1 VKFQLLFFVSILAMA
16 SCGDIKTD
24 TNNSSPAPQGEAS
37 QPEKSSEVVSS
48 HGPITQV
55 RRRPEDVDM
64 QQDRESQMTTIAMD
78 GSSEEAF
85 EASLQQFQETAP
97 TDEYRLLKS
106 AIQYLQVYDL
116 GTRGNKVKLY
126 EKLDG
131 KTADEIVEMTK
142 R

>member
-1 VKFQLLFFVSILAMA
+1 MA
-16 SCGDIKTD
+16 SCGDIRTD
-24 TNNSSPAPQGEAS
+24 TSNNSPPTQLESS

-55 RRRPEDVDM
+55 RRRSEDDDM

-97 TDEYRLLKS
+97 TDEYKLLKS

-116 GTRGNKVKLY
+116 GTRGNKAKLY